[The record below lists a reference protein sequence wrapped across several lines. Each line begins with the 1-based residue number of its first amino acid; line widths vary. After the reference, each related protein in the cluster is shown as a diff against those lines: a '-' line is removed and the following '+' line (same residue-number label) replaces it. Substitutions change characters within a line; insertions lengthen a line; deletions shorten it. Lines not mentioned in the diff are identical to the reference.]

1 MALPE
6 IQEESGKSTAEMQR
20 EDRERE
26 GKLHAPNT
34 KAGRLANTN
43 GPTGDTQA
51 LREFG
56 DDDSK
61 PEFIDDYYLTRKER
75 DMYGVRNDEVVIAPA
90 RDECWKGGGR
100 RSGQMRVKYGEAR
113 ALDNNP
119 SGLDPCEGRENHYM
133 AVPRARW
140 EEIQAELQ
148 RDGDEEDRKY
158 KERNGEL
165 VKRVDMFDRKDED
178 ALTMMIEANSSLFH
192 EMGIGEGGN
201 TAGMSFEEGFNYLL
215 RQGIDPNE
223 LAERAREGGHHRADN
238 QAAWDRALSPDGARR
253 PKTGSQFAVAATG
266 IGKTTQEKVRERA
279 RPTARR

>member
-1 MALPE
+1 MAD
-6 IQEESGKSTAEMQR
+6 EEVSTGKSTAEMQR

-26 GKLHAPNT
+26 GNLHAPNT
-34 KAGRLANTN
+34 RSGRRANTE
-43 GPTGDTQA
+43 GPTSDLSEIDGSFEKSRPDM
-51 LREFG
+51 
-56 DDDSK
+56 
-61 PEFIDDYYLTRKER
+61 IDDYSMTDDER
-75 DMYGVRNDEVVIAPA
+75 TMYGVRDDEIVIYPA
-90 RDECWKGGGR
+90 KDEFWKGGGR
-100 RSGQMRVKYGEAR
+100 RSGQMRVKYGSAR
-113 ALDNNP
+113 SLSVNP
-119 SGLDPCEGRENHYM
+119 SGIDPCEGSELHAM

-148 RDGDEEDRKY
+148 EDGDEEDRKY